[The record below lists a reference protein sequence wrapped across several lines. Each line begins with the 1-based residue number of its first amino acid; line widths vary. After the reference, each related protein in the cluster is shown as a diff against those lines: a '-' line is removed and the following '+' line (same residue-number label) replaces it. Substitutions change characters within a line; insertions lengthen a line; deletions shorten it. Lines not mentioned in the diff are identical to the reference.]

1 MTENMKT
8 NYQKYGECVYI
19 DIVNSVCSEMSN
31 GKMLSLIFIF
41 GMNCYRKLVIFGF
54 AITL

>member
-19 DIVNSVCSEMSN
+19 DIVNSVCTEMSN